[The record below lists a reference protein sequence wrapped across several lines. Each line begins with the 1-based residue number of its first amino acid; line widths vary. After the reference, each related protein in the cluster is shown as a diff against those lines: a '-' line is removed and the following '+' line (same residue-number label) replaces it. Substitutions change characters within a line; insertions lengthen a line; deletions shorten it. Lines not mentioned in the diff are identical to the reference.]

1 MGPRMRL
8 FEQQILKRLGALLTV
23 GVCAWVQVAQ
33 AQSGADV
40 LRQIQEAARQLNY
53 VGVYTYQQ
61 GDHIE
66 SSRITHQ
73 FDGKHEKERIEVLD
87 GAPREYLRTDDE
99 VQCLLP
105 EQKTVLRER
114 QRGDRFPGLL
124 RIDPKSIENNYS
136 VSVGAVALRVAG
148 RHCRP
153 VEVMP
158 RDSHRYGYRLC
169 ADTESSLLLKAQM
182 IDERGTV
189 IEQIAFT
196 QVTIDAEISD
206 AMLVPAWPT
215 KDWHTVRTQHQK
227 IDLAA
232 LGWRVNA
239 PPGYVSTSEVTREF
253 ADRKH
258 VHQLVLSDGL
268 ATISIFIEPY
278 LPERSEYVPQGAAQ
292 SGSVNIYGVRIANYW
307 LTVLGEVPASTLE
320 QLAQSIQYMSVASPR

>member
-1 MGPRMRL
+1 MGTLMRM
-8 FEQQILKRLGALLTV
+8 KRAQLLNRVGTLIAVGLTV
-23 GVCAWVQVAQ
+23 CVSAVQ
-33 AQSGADV
+33 AQSGAAV

-53 VGVYTYQQ
+53 VGVYAYQQ

-73 FDGKHEKERIEVLD
+73 YDGKHEKERVEVLD

-99 VQCLLP
+99 VQCLIP

-124 RIDPKSIENNYS
+124 RIDPKSIESNYT
-136 VSVGAVALRVAG
+136 VSVGSVPLRVAG
-148 RHCRP
+148 RQCQP
-153 VEVMP
+153 IDVMP
-158 RDSHRYGYRLC
+158 RDAYRYGYRLC

-182 IDERGTV
+182 VDDRGTV

-196 QVTIDAEISD
+196 QVAIGAEISE

-215 KDWHTVRTQHQK
+215 KDWQTVRPLHQK
-227 IDLAA
+227 IDLAT
-232 LGWRVNA
+232 LGWRVTA

-253 ADRKH
+253 ADRKR

-278 LPERSEYVPQGAAQ
+278 LSERSEYVPQGAAQ

-320 QLAQSIQYMSVASPR
+320 QLAQSIQYTSVASPR

>member
-1 MGPRMRL
+1 MGTLMRM
-8 FEQQILKRLGALLTV
+8 KRAQLLNRVGTLIAVGLTV
-23 GVCAWVQVAQ
+23 CVSAVQ
-33 AQSGADV
+33 AQSGAAV

-53 VGVYTYQQ
+53 VGVYAYQQ

-73 FDGKHEKERIEVLD
+73 YDGKHEKERVEVLD

-99 VQCLLP
+99 VQCLIP

-124 RIDPKSIENNYS
+124 RIDPKSIENNYT
-136 VSVGAVALRVAG
+136 VSVGSVPLRVAG
-148 RHCRP
+148 RQCQP
-153 VEVMP
+153 IDVMP
-158 RDSHRYGYRLC
+158 RDAYRYGYRLC

-182 IDERGTV
+182 VDDRGTV

-196 QVTIDAEISD
+196 QVAIGAEISE

-215 KDWHTVRTQHQK
+215 KDWQTVRPLHQK
-227 IDLAA
+227 IDLAT
-232 LGWRVNA
+232 LGWRVTA

-253 ADRKH
+253 ADRKR

-278 LPERSEYVPQGAAQ
+278 LSERSEYVPQGAAE

-320 QLAQSIQYMSVASPR
+320 QLAQSIQYTSVASPR